1 MPDNIE
7 RSVYRGGV
15 GEVVEKKS
23 RFIATVA
30 AVSTKEEA
38 EEFVASIKKKYWD
51 ARHNCSA
58 YIIADTV
65 DILHSSDDGEPSG
78 TAGKPML
85 EILLNEG
92 IKNVCVVVTRYF
104 GGTLLGTGGLVRAYQ
119 AAVKE
124 GIANSILIEKQTGI
138 RAKIT
143 VDYNDMGKLQ
153 YLFATNG
160 VEILDNVYEQQVVM
174 TILIPMDVK
183 KNLEEKMVDI
193 TSGKTLLEACEEV
206 LYARIEGEVKIW
218 KKESKTDLKS

>member
-1 MPDNIE
+1 MPDNIDKT
-7 RSVYRGGV
+7 VYRGGV

-30 AVSTKEEA
+30 AVSSKEEA
-38 EEFVASIKKKYWD
+38 EAFIASCKKKYWD

-58 YIIADTV
+58 YIIADSV

-85 EILLNEG
+85 EVLLSEG

-124 GIANSILIEKQTGI
+124 GIANSVLIEKHKGI
-138 RAKIT
+138 KAEIT
-143 VDYNDMGKLQ
+143 ADYNDVGKLQ
-153 YLFATNG
+153 YLFASNQ
-160 VEILDNVYEQQVVM
+160 VEMLDSIYEQQVVM
-174 TILIPMDVK
+174 TILIPTERK
-183 KNLEEKMVDI
+183 KEVEEKLVDI
-193 TSGKTLLEACEEV
+193 TSGKVRLESAEEV
-206 LYARIEGEVKIW
+206 LYAPVEGEVRIW
-218 KKESKTDLKS
+218 KKELKKD

>member
-1 MPDNIE
+1 MTDIDKT
-7 RSVYRGGV
+7 VYRGGV

-30 AVSTKEEA
+30 AVSSKEEA
-38 EEFVASIKKKYWD
+38 EAFIASCKKKYWD

-58 YIIADTV
+58 YIIADSV

-85 EILLNEG
+85 EVLLSEG

-124 GIANSILIEKQTGI
+124 GIANSVLIEKHKGI
-138 RAKIT
+138 KAEIT
-143 VDYNDMGKLQ
+143 ADYNDVGKLQ
-153 YLFATNG
+153 YLFASNQ
-160 VEILDNVYEQQVVM
+160 VEMLDSIYEQQVVM
-174 TILIPMDVK
+174 TILIPTERK
-183 KNLEEKMVDI
+183 KEVEEKLVDI
-193 TSGKTLLEACEEV
+193 TSGKVRLESAEEV
-206 LYARIEGEVKIW
+206 LYAPVEGEVRIW
-218 KKESKTDLKS
+218 KKELKKD